1 MVLAGMLLLV
11 AQTAVWPGVVQA
23 AAPTASV
30 GGPYSGDEGA
40 QVAFSGDGNDAE
52 DQPEQLTYE
61 WDFDRQATFVAD
73 VSGVNLTSTSH
84 VYPDNGSFTVALRVK
99 DTALEVS
106 SESTATVTVGNVPPN
121 ADVGG
126 PYAVDEGSL
135 LTFSGSATDP
145 GQDTLTFEWDFTY
158 DGATFNID
166 ATGDDLTGPSTTYL
180 DDGAN
185 TVALRVRD
193 EDGGVSSIQ
202 TATVT
207 VSNVPP
213 SASAG
218 GPTYL
223 GNEGALVTFT
233 GTANDPGSDT
243 LTYEWDFTFNVTFQI
258 DASGDGLTSPTH
270 TYPDDGDFTVALRV
284 RDDETTSVES
294 TAAVTISNVLPTP
307 DAGGPYVVTAG
318 DSLTNA
324 GSATDPG
331 NDTLTYEWDFEYD
344 GVTFDT
350 SGGATDSGID
360 LTGPSYTY
368 TTDGIYTVAL
378 RVQDDEGASAVVT
391 AQVTVNPSGAVPTP
405 TAIVPSVSE
414 WGLLAMSMVMA
425 AGFAW
430 RIRRSRRGLRQH

>member
-1 MVLAGMLLLV
+1 M
-11 AQTAVWPGVVQA
+11 
-23 AAPTASV
+23 
-30 GGPYSGDEGA
+30 
-40 QVAFSGDGNDAE
+40 
-52 DQPEQLTYE
+52 
-61 WDFDRQATFVAD
+61 
-73 VSGVNLTSTSH
+73 
-84 VYPDNGSFTVALRVK
+84 YPDNGSFTVALRVK

-166 ATGDDLTGPSTTYL
+166 ATGDDLTGPSTTYP

-243 LTYEWDFTFNVTFQI
+243 LTYEWDFTFNV
-258 DASGDGLTSPTH
+258 
-270 TYPDDGDFTVALRV
+270 
-284 RDDETTSVES
+284 
-294 TAAVTISNVLPTP
+294 
-307 DAGGPYVVTAG
+307 
-318 DSLTNA
+318 DSLVKTR
-324 GSATDPG
+324 
-331 NDTLTYEWDFEYD
+331 FEE
-344 GVTFDT
+344 V
-350 SGGATDSGID
+350 
-360 LTGPSYTY
+360 L
-368 TTDGIYTVAL
+368 
-378 RVQDDEGASAVVT
+378 
-391 AQVTVNPSGAVPTP
+391 
-405 TAIVPSVSE
+405 AI
-414 WGLLAMSMVMA
+414 
-425 AGFAW
+425 
-430 RIRRSRRGLRQH
+430 

>member
-1 MVLAGMLLLV
+1 MLLLV

-40 QVAFSGDGNDAE
+40 QIAFSGDGNDAE

-99 DTALEVS
+99 DTALKVS

-135 LTFSGSATDP
+135 LTF
-145 GQDTLTFEWDFTY
+145 EWDFTY

-166 ATGDDLTGPSTTYL
+166 ATGDDLTGPSTTYP

-185 TVALRVRD
+185 
-193 EDGGVSSIQ
+193 
-202 TATVT
+202 
-207 VSNVPP
+207 
-213 SASAG
+213 
-218 GPTYL
+218 
-223 GNEGALVTFT
+223 
-233 GTANDPGSDT
+233 
-243 LTYEWDFTFNVTFQI
+243 
-258 DASGDGLTSPTH
+258 
-270 TYPDDGDFTVALRV
+270 TVALRV

-318 DSLTNA
+318 DSLTYA

-414 WGLLAMSMVMA
+414 WALLAMSMVMA

-430 RIRRSRRGLRQH
+430 RVRRSRRGLRQH

>member
-1 MVLAGMLLLV
+1 MRNLNIGAHPSRAALAVLAGMLLLV

-40 QVAFSGDGNDAE
+40 QIAFSGDGNDAE

-166 ATGDDLTGPSTTYL
+166 ATGDDLTGPSTTYP

-223 GNEGALVTFT
+223 GNEGALVT
-233 GTANDPGSDT
+233 NM
-243 LTYEWDFTFNVTFQI
+243 
-258 DASGDGLTSPTH
+258 
-270 TYPDDGDFTVALRV
+270 
-284 RDDETTSVES
+284 
-294 TAAVTISNVLPTP
+294 LPTP

-318 DSLTNA
+318 DSLTYA

-391 AQVTVNPSGAVPTP
+391 AQVTVNPSG
-405 TAIVPSVSE
+405 PSPRLPPSCPRYPS
-414 WGLLAMSMVMA
+414 GGCSP
-425 AGFAW
+425 
-430 RIRRSRRGLRQH
+430 

>member
-207 VSNVPP
+207 VSNVP
-213 SASAG
+213 
-218 GPTYL
+218 TYL

-243 LTYEWDFTFNVTFQI
+243 LTYEW
-258 DASGDGLTSPTH
+258 
-270 TYPDDGDFTVALRV
+270 DFTVALRV